1 MSSLIAA
8 LLFTL
13 GGCTDSAAEL
23 LKTCDGGNMD
33 ACFEDGRAAASAAR
47 PRYNEARKLYQK
59 ACMPTFRGSGRP
71 EENHPEACHA
81 LGRLVRGAKGGPQDL
96 PRAAELFE
104 IACRG
109 GIKGACVDLGLAV
122 YAPPEGSEVREEPE
136 RAVELFFN
144 ACNEVDLTDLP
155 DPESAKPKEL
165 EEAESLAQACEALGH
180 AYEDG
185 KGVENGRKDTEKAT
199 ELYQKACDARYAAG
213 CVSAGLLTAKT
224 RTKAKIEEAAALF
237 ERGCKLDARHG
248 CFELAQLHEKK
259 AWGEASD
266 ERAADFY
273 RKSCAIDPTR
283 GCYEAAW
290 LMEQGKVA
298 FRDGEIESLYN
309 QACDHGHT
317 AACTK
322 RNIE

>member
-1 MSSLIAA
+1 MSSLITA

-23 LKTCDGGNMD
+23 LMTCDGGNMD
-33 ACFEDGRAAASAAR
+33 ACYRDGNAAANAAR
-47 PRYNEARKLYQK
+47 PRYSEARKLYQK
-59 ACMPTFRGSGRP
+59 ACLPTFRGSGRP

-81 LGRLVRGAKGGPQDL
+81 LAQLVRGAKGGPKDL

-109 GIKGACVDLGLAV
+109 GIKDACVDLGIAV

-136 RAVELFFN
+136 RAVELFFS

-155 DPESAKPKEL
+155 
-165 EEAESLAQACEALGH
+165 AEGAAPLARACEALGH

-185 KGVENGRKDTEKAT
+185 KGVEKGAKDLEKAA
-199 ELYQKACDARYAAG
+199 ELYQKACDAQYAAG
-213 CVSAGLLTAKT
+213 CVSAGLLMV
-224 RTKAKIEEAAALF
+224 RSRSKAKIEEAAALF

-248 CFELAQLHEKK
+248 CFDLAKLHEEKAWSAADDELA
-259 AWGEASD
+259 AS
-266 ERAADFY
+266 FY

-290 LMEQGKVA
+290 LMEQGKVT
-298 FRDGEIESLYN
+298 FREGEIESLYN

-322 RNIE
+322 RNLE